1 MNSRLTVCLA
11 GIALLGL
18 VTAPVAAAAPSASS
32 SSDTMEVRTPARE
45 SEPSTATP
53 ASAYGYTFE
62 REWTYTSYVADQV
75 TGTAASTRHDEVFVT
90 GEDEKVRRYSLTGT
104 LTKTWSLPERSDPRA
119 LAVDPRNGELHVAI
133 WGSIGYG
140 VPNGVVVYSRNG
152 ELLRGYAVPGEDT
165 WSSGLTI
172 DADGTVYLANTSDDR
187 VHRFSADGT
196 HLGSFGGEGTGNGQ
210 FKQPGEV
217 AIGKDGTLF
226 VTDIGNERVQQ
237 FTKSGTFRRAWGQ
250 GGLEDG
256 QFSRPNE
263 IAVSPTGNL
272 FIADNMTARVQEFT
286 PAGDFVRTVG
296 DGHLRRNYALTF
308 DRHGAL
314 YVGGYLDSLI
324 QGVAKFKP
332 AAPTGK
338 KTKVTAKAKKQ
349 TYGKRSKVA
358 ITVSKKATGTVRVK
372 AGKKTVTGRLKAGK
386 VTVRLPKKALKPGTR
401 TITVSYAGV
410 AGKFRPSSTTAK
422 VRVVKAKPKVQVKA
436 LQKRVRA
443 GKKATFRVTVTAPG
457 VKPGGKVT
465 IKANGAKTKT
475 AKLDKKGRTKV
486 TLRFRTKAKAGKRT
500 LTVTYRGSKLVK
512 KTTIKKKGA
521 ITVRR

>member
-1 MNSRLTVCLA
+1 MRTRLAAVA
-11 GIALLGL
+11 GLALLAL
-18 VTAPVAAAAPSASS
+18 AAAPVASAAPTAPTPSALVAA
-32 SSDTMEVRTPARE
+32 DDGA
-45 SEPSTATP
+45 P
-53 ASAYGYTFE
+53 ASAYGYAFE
-62 REWTYTSYVADQV
+62 REWTYTSYVPDAL
-75 TGTAASTRHDEVFVT
+75 TGAAASPSHDEVFVT
-90 GEDEKVRRYSLTGT
+90 GEDEKIRRYSLTGT
-104 LTKTWSLPERSDPRA
+104 LTRTWSLPERSGPRA
-119 LAVDPRNGELHVAI
+119 LAVDPRNGQLHVAI
-133 WGSIGYG
+133 WGSIAYG
-140 VPNGVVVYSRNG
+140 VPNGVLVYSRDG

-165 WSSGLTI
+165 WSSGLTL
-172 DADGTVYLANTSDDR
+172 DTDGTVYLANTSDDR

-196 HLGSFGGEGTGNGQ
+196 HLGSFGGEGSGNGR
-210 FKQPGEV
+210 FSQPGEV
-217 AIGKDGTLF
+217 AIGNDGTLF

-237 FTKSGTFRRAWGQ
+237 FTRSGTFRRAWGQ

-286 PAGDFVRTVG
+286 PAGDYVRTVG

-314 YVGGYLDSLI
+314 YVGGCLDSLI

-410 AGKFRPSSTTAK
+410 PGKFRPSSTTAK